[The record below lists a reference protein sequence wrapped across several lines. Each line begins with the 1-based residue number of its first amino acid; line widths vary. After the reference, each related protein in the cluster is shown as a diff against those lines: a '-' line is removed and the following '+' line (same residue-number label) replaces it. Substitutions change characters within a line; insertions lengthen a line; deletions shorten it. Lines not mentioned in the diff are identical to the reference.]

1 MNVYRLELPTI
12 ARIKKVIK
20 GADQR
25 DATNQL
31 IEISCYFRALAD
43 KYLRIVDDL
52 NIPNLYVSDR
62 GFMEVEVEDSRAFVA
77 WNNLVRTGAVSF
89 LSEGDDDDDDDD
101 DEEDEDEDEDDEF
114 EDDEDDDDDD
124 DDEDEDEK
132 DDEEVLTSE
141 LQRQSVLL
149 TKTLGNI
156 ADIADSL
163 TKEVRSVAPYL
174 RKERRTED
182 TVPAQKD
189 PIFGLVCQGFG
200 PNDSEARR
208 TFIEVLPSGLPQNP
222 IEVSIGFEGAPKVG
236 LLFTPWHV
244 KELCSAL
251 KREATKFEE

>member
-20 GADQR
+20 GADQQ

-31 IEISCYFRALAD
+31 IELSCYFRALAD

-77 WNNLVRTGAVSF
+77 WNDLVRTGAVSF
-89 LSEGDDDDDDDD
+89 LSEGDDDD
-101 DEEDEDEDEDDEF
+101 EEDEDDEF
-114 EDDEDDDDDD
+114 EDDEDDEDDDLDDDD
-124 DDEDEDEK
+124 DDDGDEDEE

-141 LQRQSVLL
+141 LQRQSALL

-182 TVPAQKD
+182 AVPAPKD

-222 IEVSIGFEGAPKVG
+222 IEVSIGFEGVAKVG